1 LTAIADVDAP
11 KLNSFAN
18 DFPVLLSRLAPS
30 INCDMP
36 IESKASGKLVG
47 DDYNRVAAVRFYVIL
62 GLANDG
68 DPPSART
75 HVTYPARLDRGR
87 LSQAQCRL
95 VFTCVICR
103 VHAVV
108 KNDSEPNNHCARL

>member
-1 LTAIADVDAP
+1 MADVDAP

-18 DFPVLLSRLAPS
+18 DFLVLLSRLAPS

-36 IESKASGKLVG
+36 IGSKASGKLVG
-47 DDYNRVAAVRFYVIL
+47 DDYNRVAAVRFYVIP
-62 GLANDG
+62 GLTDDG

-75 HVTYPARLDRGR
+75 HLTYRARLDRGR

-95 VFTCVICR
+95 VFICAICR
-103 VHAVV
+103 VHAAV
-108 KNDSEPNNHCARL
+108 KNDSESNNHCARL